1 MRMLVRTI
9 AIILAQAL
17 LKTPNK
23 HAQRHVQNRLT
34 PSNGIQRHNIILS
47 QDLISWIHNYLS
59 ERSQC
64 VVVNGATSERVSVL
78 SGVPQ
83 GSVLGPLLFLIYIDD
98 LASLTLSSGSRL
110 VLYADDILL
119 YAPITSQADYESLQ
133 SDVNI
138 IESWANT
145 NHMSFNPSKCKHM
158 HISRKRNPIL
168 PMCPLHLGITN
179 LESVKMF
186 KYLGVLISC
195 DLSWS
200 LHVDNICSKTR
211 KIIGLLYRQFYHH
224 ANELTLLKLYVSLVR
239 PHMEYAAS
247 VWNPH
252 LQHDIQQLENVQKF
266 GLRVCTKLWQS
277 DYSEL
282 LELTGVPSL
291 ANRRLYSCLCC
302 VYKIINNLCFFPS
315 DILSPLDRRTCN
327 TRAIL
332 LHQPFARTNSYLHS
346 FVPHSVS
353 FWNSLPQ
360 SVVNAN
366 SLMEFKS
373 SLRCLL
379 YLS

>member
-1 MRMLVRTI
+1 
-9 AIILAQAL
+9 
-17 LKTPNK
+17 
-23 HAQRHVQNRLT
+23 
-34 PSNGIQRHNIILS
+34 
-47 QDLISWIHNYLS
+47 
-59 ERSQC
+59 
-64 VVVNGATSERVSVL
+64 
-78 SGVPQ
+78 
-83 GSVLGPLLFLIYIDD
+83 
-98 LASLTLSSGSRL
+98 
-110 VLYADDILL
+110 
-119 YAPITSQADYESLQ
+119 
-133 SDVNI
+133 
-138 IESWANT
+138 
-145 NHMSFNPSKCKHM
+145 MSFNPSKCKHM

-168 PMCPLHLGITN
+168 PMYPLHLGITN

-211 KIIGLLYRQFYHH
+211 KIIGLLYCQFYHH

-252 LQHDIQQLENVQKF
+252 LQRDIQQLENVQKF
-266 GLRVCTKLWQS
+266 GLRVILCTKLWQS

-315 DILSPLDRRTCN
+315 DILSPLDRRMCN

-346 FVPHSVS
+346 FVPHQCRSGT
-353 FWNSLPQ
+353 P
-360 SVVNAN
+360 
-366 SLMEFKS
+366 
-373 SLRCLL
+373 CLNQ
-379 YLS
+379 